1 MMSQPIRE
9 TNDEQLRS
17 MIRNVDPRPV
27 FARFAEMVATHVQ
40 SQSLFSQAPYNAN
53 SPLHD
58 LTRVSFPPKPSSL
71 HEVRSLAAIATPE
84 RERIAQVFRSRPD
97 QINELYN
104 HARDGQP
111 VFVFMAHDDIT
122 DIGRVLPEVL
132 VTVCEYHADLVAGS
146 QARGSD
152 AWDAAAE
159 RMYREV
165 VQKFHIILSSTLR
178 LVVALGVPVA
188 DLLANVGWVHF
199 SFPATDTTRE
209 AGLPVELVQA
219 SNRLMRSEL
228 DALLEADGG
237 VVGLAGPGS
246 VDKRRPLGRLMDYL
260 NYLPERYR
268 DRFATMRH
276 IQPIHSGTAR
286 LLEGRYVLPVAA
298 KIHEPRAFVETG
310 RLQRVRGIDDL
321 HAIMDWIADT
331 CHSRSLEATVYHRTP
346 EDFRRFWQWWR
357 RDSTRE

>member
-1 MMSQPIRE
+1 M
-9 TNDEQLRS
+9 
-17 MIRNVDPRPV
+17 
-27 FARFAEMVATHVQ
+27 
-40 SQSLFSQAPYNAN
+40 FSQIPYDPKN
-53 SPLHD
+53 PLHD
-58 LTRVSFPPKPSSL
+58 LTQVSFPPKPSSL
-71 HEVRSLAAIATPE
+71 TEVRSLAAIATPE
-84 RERIAQVFRSRPD
+84 REHIARVFRSRPD
-97 QINELYN
+97 QLNELYN

-132 VTVCEYHADLVAGS
+132 VAACEYHADLAV
-146 QARGSD
+146 GSD
-152 AWDAAAE
+152 ARGTDAWEAAAE
-159 RMYREV
+159 RMYAEL
-165 VQKFHIILSSTLR
+165 VQKFHIVLSSTLR
-178 LVVALGVPVA
+178 LVVALGFPVA
-188 DLLANVGWVHF
+188 DLLANVGWVNF

-209 AGLPVELVQA
+209 SGLPLELTQA

-228 DALLEADGG
+228 DVLLESRGG

-276 IQPIHSGTAR
+276 IQPIHAGTAN
-286 LLEGRYVLPVAA
+286 LLQGRYVLPVAA

-310 RLQRVRGIDDL
+310 RLQRVRGIEDL

-346 EDFRRFWQWWR
+346 EDFRRFWQRGR
-357 RDSTRE
+357 REGLRD